1 MPNILTPLSLWE
13 SFNPCLDTSPAVVSS
28 KEENGIVFE
37 RVSFSAR
44 ETGEGRVR
52 VAAGYAYDLKS
63 PADETVIIFPDS
75 KETIDEELMKVFVRR
90 GYSVLMVDYRGAW
103 GDCDFYTVYP
113 ENIRYANFA
122 ECGRRYDFVDDSAV
136 ETCWYE
142 WTAVGIYAKKYA
154 KERSG
159 SDEIAVVGLR
169 DGGEV
174 AWKLGVAEQF
184 RCIIP
189 VCAAGWRAYSGINKY
204 VSIEPD
210 LDEERYRF
218 IAGIDS
224 QAYAPYVRCPV
235 LMLCSTNDARF
246 DYDRAY
252 DTFSRINSQF
262 ISDSAIAYSVQCNSC
277 IGMKSTNDMFM
288 FLDKN
293 LKNRQVFVPKPAD
306 ISVEVD
312 EESNLVARA
321 IFDDQGIV
329 ESCGT
334 YVAEDCIDSSLRE
347 WTACEQKNK
356 ITPVGQDF
364 YLDIF
369 ENTGT
374 VFVLCYVK
382 YINGFTV
389 WSKIVAK
396 KISGKFRNM
405 RSKCRV
411 MYSDKDDV
419 GPFSVDDPETCAV
432 GGTFFINSDALP
444 RVVENSSGVKGLYTE
459 HGLKTFRMNNPMFA
473 PNPGSILKLDIFSDE
488 PVNVKLVFF
497 DANAGEEF
505 SNDFEI
511 VGGVWQSILAES
523 KLFKNSNGT
532 ALPAFASN
540 FVLSIKCT
548 KPFAVN
554 NVMWL

>member
-13 SFNPCLDTSPAVVSS
+13 SFQPSQDMSPSVLSS
-28 KEENGIVFE
+28 REEDGIILE
-37 RVSFSAR
+37 RVNFSAR
-44 ETGEGRVR
+44 DTGEGRVR
-52 VAAGYAYDLKS
+52 VAAAYAYDLKS
-63 PADETVIIFPDS
+63 HADETVIIFPDS
-75 KETIDEELMKVFVRR
+75 KDTIDEELMKVFVRR

-103 GDCDFYTVYP
+103 ADCEFHTVYP
-113 ENIRYANFA
+113 PNVGYANFTDS
-122 ECGRRYDFVDDSAV
+122 GRRYDFVDDSAV

-142 WTAVGIYAKKYA
+142 WVAIGVYAKRYVR
-154 KERSG
+154 ERGG

-169 DGGEV
+169 DGGEI

-189 VCAAGWRAYSGINKY
+189 VCAAGWRAYSGISKY
-204 VSIEPD
+204 VSVEPD
-210 LDEERYRF
+210 LNEERYRF

-235 LMLCSTNDARF
+235 LMLCSTNDPRF

-252 DTFSRINSQF
+252 DTFSRINSQY
-262 ISDSAIAYSVQCNSC
+262 ISESAIAYSVQCNSC
-277 IGMKSTNDMFM
+277 IGIKSTNDMFM

-293 LKNRQVFVPKPAD
+293 LKNRQVFIPKPAE
-306 ISVEVD
+306 ISVDVD
-312 EESNLVARA
+312 EDSNLVAEA

-329 ESCGT
+329 EKCGM
-334 YVAEDCIDSSLRE
+334 YVSEDCIDSSLRE
-347 WTACEQKNK
+347 WTSCRQKNK
-356 ITPVGQDF
+356 ISPKGQDF

-374 VFVLCYVK
+374 VFVLCYVR

-411 MYSDKDDV
+411 MYSDKD
-419 GPFSVDDPETCAV
+419 GT
-432 GGTFFINSDALP
+432 GTFA
-444 RVVENSSGVKGLYTE
+444 VENPELCAAGGMFFIDENAMPKVLEKTNGVKGLYTE
-459 HGLKTFRMNNPMFA
+459 YGLKTFRMNNPMYA
-473 PNPGSILKLDIFSDE
+473 PNSGSILKLDIFCDE
-488 PVNVKLVFF
+488 NATVRFVFY
-497 DANAGEEF
+497 DANGREEYTD
-505 SNDFEI
+505 DFEI

-523 KLFKNSNGT
+523 KFFKNLNG
-532 ALPAFASN
+532 ASLPAFTTN
-540 FVLSIKCT
+540 FIFSIKCD
-548 KPFAVN
+548 KSFAVN